1 MPALIENTEDWTPG
15 DQRQKISELDDNVVV
30 CFFISLCL
38 QIKDV
43 TGYSISYIRTIFM
56 YIGII
61 FTCGL
66 LRLVFRWFPHW
77 MLMCMNKKCALIK
90 AEKILVKV
98 IVCPRFFRLHE
109 PRTKY
114 ELRIKFLLQD
124 VHGVR
129 YIHDVVVEIIGTAK

>member
-1 MPALIENTEDWTPG
+1 MPAPIENTEDWTPE

-43 TGYSISYIRTIFM
+43 TGYSISYVRTIFT

-66 LRLVFRWFPHW
+66 LRLVFHWFPHW
-77 MLMCMNKKCALIK
+77 MLMCMNKECALIK

-98 IVCPRFFRLHE
+98 IVCPRFLGFMSLGQNTNYVLNFSCRMS
-109 PRTKY
+109 TVFATY
-114 ELRIKFLLQD
+114 MTWLL
-124 VHGVR
+124 
-129 YIHDVVVEIIGTAK
+129 K